1 MTRSAIAGLSSA
13 LVLLVMAALA
23 PAASPIK
30 GATYKGSVD
39 GGQAK
44 VTLKVS
50 DTGEQLKF
58 VLSCFGT
65 TAVKKTGVK
74 IDDDGK
80 FEVNKPYFTATGK
93 FVRRKKAKGSVS
105 GTACF
110 LNGATDWR
118 ANKT

>member
-1 MTRSAIAGLSSA
+1 MTRSTIAAFASGLA
-13 LVLLVMAALA
+13 LLVMAAVA

-30 GATYKGSVD
+30 GATYKGNVE

-50 DTGEQLKF
+50 DTGERLKF

-65 TAVKKTGVK
+65 TAVKKKGVR
-74 IDDDGK
+74 IDDEGK
-80 FEVNKPYFTATGK
+80 FKVTKPYFTATGK
-93 FVRRKKAKGSVS
+93 FVKRRKAKGTIS
-105 GTACF
+105 GNACF
-110 LNGATDWR
+110 LPNGAKWS

>member
-1 MTRSAIAGLSSA
+1 MIRSTIAAFACVLA
-13 LVLLVMAALA
+13 LLAVAAVA
-23 PAASPIK
+23 RAASPIK
-30 GATYKGSVD
+30 GATYKGNVE

-44 VTLKVS
+44 VKLKVS
-50 DTGEQLKF
+50 DTGKKLKF

-65 TAVKKTGVK
+65 TAVKKSRVP

-93 FVRRKKAKGSVS
+93 FVKRKKAKGSIS

-110 LNGATDWR
+110 LSNGAQWSAT
-118 ANKT
+118 KT